1 MDAFGGLDNFW
12 DLSQH
17 PSTFSTLPEDDF
29 LALLQKQFPTTGPFD
44 LSAPDGIDP
53 ININPLPIH
62 PTPPSTDSS
71 PSPPSTTQE
80 TMRSRRHSGVF
91 STSFGDHD
99 DPTLKRKASD
109 DSMSEEPTHKTA
121 HTDKRSSS
129 ANGSNRRKSTGNP
142 QQDESRIMKRKEQN
156 RAAQR
161 AFRERKEKHVKDLED
176 KVAALEAKNSAAESE
191 NGNLRDLLSRLQSE
205 NMALKQAAFTFT
217 VPKPN
222 SAPPS
227 AFQQSSQSFFTPGAS
242 TSTQPQPQPQQ
253 QQQQQASASGFDV
266 NFGTLI
272 PFDPASLNMLDEP
285 AQSADAM
292 NLDYSFGQPGAS
304 PYKTIASNP
313 MYMSFAEPSPYD
325 LAPSPMTGFVP
336 SPPSSGADSQTT
348 GLTPFDWN
356 SPTTSSPPTAGVEFD
371 QLFGGFNAAQSP
383 VDFSALLRSSPSSVS
398 PVSHAGLRS
407 ASTSGSSASNS
418 PESSHSLSGSPVS
431 HVSSNTS
438 YNGSTT
444 GGDSGCPKSREE
456 CAAKIAA
463 AGASPFVQAP
473 LSSQPPQNSSF
484 FAAANNDAMKSLPTG
499 LNGGAINGGD
509 ACPKITRETLLAQIK
524 SGAEDSVGPHGGF
537 VRKTSDGN
545 NSMIMCKGSSFPK
558 TEKNERNIE
567 VLTAWRSIMQNPQF
581 KNVDINEL
589 CSEFTKKARCDGTK
603 VVLEPEGVTD
613 ILETLSTKRT

>member
-1 MDAFGGLDNFW
+1 MDAFGSLDSFW

-17 PSTFSTLPEDDF
+17 ASTFSTLPEDDF

-44 LSAPDGIDP
+44 LTAPDGIDP
-53 ININPLPIH
+53 ININPLPIN

-71 PSPPSTTQE
+71 PSPPSTNQE
-80 TMRSRRHSGVF
+80 PAMSRRQSGVF
-91 STSFGDHD
+91 GTTSASSQPESHE
-99 DPTLKRKASD
+99 DPQLKRKASD

-121 HTDKRSSS
+121 HTDLNKKGTTSS
-129 ANGSNRRKSTGNP
+129 AAGLNRRKSTGNP
-142 QQDESRIMKRKEQN
+142 HQDESRILKRKEQN

-176 KVAALEAKNSAAESE
+176 KVAALEAKNQVAESE

-205 NMALKQAAFTFT
+205 NMALKQAAFTFS

-222 SAPPS
+222 AASPS
-227 AFQQSSQSFFTPGAS
+227 AFQQSAQSFFTPGAS
-242 TSTQPQPQPQQ
+242 TSTQPQSQPQPQQ
-253 QQQQQASASGFDV
+253 PPSSQFDV

-285 AQSADAM
+285 TQSDSM

-313 MYMSFAEPSPYD
+313 MYMTFAEPSPYD
-325 LAPSPMTGFVP
+325 LASSPMSGFVS
-336 SPPSSGADSQTT
+336 SPASTT
-348 GLTPFDWN
+348 GTDSHPTGMTSFDWN
-356 SPTTSSPPTAGVEFD
+356 SPSANSPPTAGVEFD

-398 PVSHAGLRS
+398 PVTHTGLRS
-407 ASTSGSSASNS
+407 TSVSSSNS
-418 PESSHSLSGSPVS
+418 PASSHSLTASPVS
-431 HVSSNTS
+431 HTSSNTS
-438 YNGSTT
+438 YNGSS
-444 GGDSGCPKSREE
+444 DECPKTKQE

-463 AGASPFVQAP
+463 QGASPFVQTP
-473 LSSQPPQNSSF
+473 LSAQQPQNNSF
-484 FAAANNDAMKSLPTG
+484 FAASNIDAVKSLAASTG
-499 LNGGAINGGD
+499 GGD
-509 ACPKITRETLLAQIK
+509 SCPKITRETLLEQIK

-537 VRKTSDGN
+537 VRKSSDGN

-558 TEKNERNIE
+558 TEKNDRNIE
-567 VLTAWRSIMQNPQF
+567 VLTAWRSIMSNPQF

-603 VVLEPEGVTD
+603 VVLEPEGVND
-613 ILETLSTKRT
+613 ILENLSVKRT